1 MKKLQ
6 ALMVAFGLVVGMSN
20 LAMASEKKDDHKE
33 HKKDDHK
40 DDHKDGHK
48 KKH

>member
-6 ALMVAFGLVVGMSN
+6 ALTVAAAMLIGVAN
-20 LAMASEKKDDHKE
+20 LALASDKKDDHKKDDHKE
-33 HKKDDHK
+33 EKH
-40 DDHKDGHK
+40 DDHKDGK

>member
-6 ALMVAFGLVVGMSN
+6 ALMVATAMVIGTANLV
-20 LAMASEKKDDHKE
+20 LASDKKDDHKE
-33 HKKDDHK
+33 EKHDDHKKDE
-40 DDHKDGHK
+40 K

>member
-6 ALMVAFGLVVGMSN
+6 ALMMAVGMVVGTAN
-20 LAMASEKKDDHKE
+20 LVLASDKKDDHKE
-33 HKKDDHK
+33 EKKGDHK
-40 DDHKDGHK
+40 DDHGKDK